1 MHLRRC
7 LRFCVF
13 AASLSAGVCDG
24 QVPSGLQP
32 ADYQR
37 LRAVVQA
44 EFSPD
49 AKFIAYTVLRYDH
62 PGRPWPQLWVM
73 DLATAKS
80 KRVGGEN
87 DVAGSPV
94 WSPDG

>member
-1 MHLRRC
+1 MRVRRC

-13 AASLSAGVCDG
+13 AASLFADVCHG
-24 QVPSGLQP
+24 HPPSGLQP

-37 LRAVVQA
+37 TRAVVQA

-49 AKFIAYTVLRYDH
+49 AKLIAYTVLRYDR

-80 KRVGGEN
+80 TRVGGEN
-87 DVAGSPV
+87 DVAA
-94 WSPDG
+94 